1 MFQKVLIAN
10 RGEVA
15 LRIIRT
21 CRAMGITTAIVYSE
35 ADRHS
40 LPVLLADEAY
50 FIGASPSKDSYLNIP
65 HILEAIDTSQADA
78 LHPGYGFLSENA
90 NFARTLEEKSITF
103 IGPSSKA
110 IALMGDKIKARQVM
124 QSSGM
129 PTVPGSKEH
138 ALNLDH
144 LKSICKD
151 IGFPV
156 MLKAAFG
163 GGGKGMRIVQSLDD
177 LELSYKSA
185 KSEALNYFSNDQIY
199 VEKFIQNPKH
209 IEIQIFADAH
219 QNVVCL
225 YERECSV
232 QRRHQKLIEES
243 PSIVL
248 PNDVR
253 QKMQQVAIKATQ
265 AINYLG
271 AGTFEFI
278 FDQRTK
284 EFFFME
290 MNTRLQVEHPVTE
303 MVTGFDLVK
312 EQINVANGKPLSFR
326 QEDVHLNGHAIEAR
340 ICVED
345 PHTHLPTPGRIQH
358 CHFPQG
364 PFIRVDSYIY
374 TGYDIP
380 IDYDNMVAKLIVW
393 GQSRTEALERLQ
405 GALSETC
412 IFGVK
417 TNLPLLRSIL
427 KAKPFVEGSYTTEL
441 LKDFQFSDKEIDEAL
456 FLIPA
461 VIETYEKTK
470 QKTSRPSVVN
480 SPWKL
485 KGRWDSLRKL

>member
-1 MFQKVLIAN
+1 MFQKILIAN
-10 RGEVA
+10 RGEIA
-15 LRIIRT
+15 LRVIRT
-21 CRAMGITTAIVYSE
+21 CRAMGVTTAVVYSE
-35 ADRHS
+35 ADRNS

-50 FIGASPSKDSYLNIP
+50 FIGTSPSKDSYLNIP
-65 HILEAIDTSQADA
+65 RILEAIDTSQADA

-90 NFARTLEEKSITF
+90 EFARTLEEKSITF
-103 IGPSSKA
+103 IGPSASS

-124 QSSGM
+124 ESSGM
-129 PTVPGSKEH
+129 PTVPGSQG
-138 ALNLDH
+138 AIRDLDH
-144 LKSICKD
+144 LKSICKK

-156 MLKAAFG
+156 MLKATFG
-163 GGGKGMRIVQSLDD
+163 GGGKGMRVVQNLDD

-185 KSEALNYFSNDQIY
+185 QSEALNYFSNDQIY
-199 VEKFIQNPKH
+199 VEKCIQNPKH
-209 IEIQIFADAH
+209 IEIQIFADIH
-219 QNVVCL
+219 QNAVCL

-243 PSIVL
+243 PSILL
-248 PNDVR
+248 PEGIR
-253 QKMQQVAIKATQ
+253 QKMRQVAIKATQ

-278 FDQRTK
+278 FDQNTK

-312 EQINVANGKPLSFR
+312 EQINVANGEPLSFQ
-326 QEDVHLNGHAIEAR
+326 QEDVNMNGHAIEAR
-340 ICVED
+340 ICAED
-345 PHTHLPTPGRIQH
+345 PHTYLPSPGQIQH

-364 PFIRVDSYIY
+364 PFIRVDSYIH

-393 GQSRTEALERLQ
+393 GRSRKEALDRLE
-405 GALSETC
+405 GALSETY

-427 KAKPFVEGSYTTEL
+427 KARSFVEGSYTTDL
-441 LKDFQFSDKEIDEAL
+441 LKDFQLSDKKIDETL

-461 VIETYEKTK
+461 VIEAYEKTK
-470 QKTSRPSVVN
+470 RKTHSPSVID

-485 KGRWDSLRKL
+485 KGRWDSLRKT